1 MKRWDDPQ
9 PLPLPAVTS
18 AGNQTWDDLD
28 DVGRDVGDD
37 GGGDIDDYDDDGD
50 HDYDNNYDGD
60 DNCIMMTETKIW
72 CSLTKRQVKIL
83 W

>member
-1 MKRWDDPQ
+1 MTRWDDPQ
-9 PLPLPAVTS
+9 PLHLPALTS

-28 DVGRDVGDD
+28 DVGGDVEDGVGDN
-37 GGGDIDDYDDDGD
+37 DDDSNVD
-50 HDYDNNYDGD
+50 D
-60 DNCIMMTETKIW
+60 DNAENCILMTETKIW